1 MVMQLNYGN
10 WIRKKNLL
18 ILGMCVLGMGVL
30 SLLPFGSL
38 YQLVMAFLFVM
49 TFISFLFPLYSYV
62 MFSQNG
68 GRLQDRVYNLIIQHL
83 GSPITGRV
91 LDIGSGNGVLAVKLA
106 QQHDEAEVVGTDYWS
121 KDWEYSKAACD
132 KNAR

>member
-1 MVMQLNYGN
+1 METQLNYGN
-10 WIRKKNLL
+10 WIRKKILL
-18 ILGMCVLGMGVL
+18 ILGMCTLGMGVL

-68 GRLQDRVYNLIIQHL
+68 GRIQERVVQKQLQGEGAGQ
-83 GSPITGRV
+83 PIGGAGRP
-91 LDIGSGNGVLAVKLA
+91 
-106 QQHDEAEVVGTDYWS
+106 E
-121 KDWEYSKAACD
+121 
-132 KNAR
+132 R